1 MIEGIEAL
9 LFDKDGTLVDFD
21 RTWGPSAGVVMDILA
36 AGDGERLDRLHAVSA
51 YLPADQ
57 RFEPWSPLVAGSSL
71 HYGPLWAQVLGVPAS
86 PAFLARIDML
96 FAEEGQRFLTP
107 IGRPEQALSRLAR
120 GGLTLGMVTNDAE
133 ANARRQVAALGLSP
147 WLDSIVGYDSGHGSK
162 PDPGMVLAG
171 AAHGGHAPERV
182 AVVGDT
188 AHDLDAARATGAR
201 FILVRSGPAP
211 VEHLAAA
218 ADLVIDSVDDLP
230 DILLSARFGGA

>member
-1 MIEGIEAL
+1 MNEDIEAL

-21 RTWGPSAGVVMDILA
+21 RTWGPAAGAVMGILA
-36 AGDGERLDRLHAVSA
+36 AGDGERLARLHAVSA
-51 YLPADQ
+51 YLPAEQ

-86 PAFLARIDML
+86 PAFLTRIDML
-96 FAEEGQRFLTP
+96 FADEGQRFLTP
-107 IGRPEQALSRLAR
+107 IGRPDKALARLAR
-120 GGLTLGMVTNDAE
+120 GGLALGMVTNDAE
-133 ANARRQVAALGLSP
+133 ANARRQADALGLSQ
-147 WLDSIVGYDSGHGSK
+147 WLDSIAGYDSGYGSK

-171 AAHGGHAPERV
+171 AAQGGHVPGRV

-188 AHDLDAARATGAR
+188 AHDLDAARAAGAQ

-211 VEHLAAA
+211 VEHLASA

-230 DILLSARFGGA
+230 DVLFGAMSCGA